1 MNSYAQT
8 RVGQWSARKM
18 LNKVPEVTIYF
29 WLIKV
34 LCTTVGESWS
44 DNLTTAWGNADTVMY
59 ATAAV
64 LGVLLTVQFS
74 LKRYVAPVYWA
85 CIVVISVF
93 GTQVTDKLEGDAP
106 DGHLFLITP
115 IAAAVLALVFLVWWY
130 VERTL
135 SMHSIRTTRRE
146 AFYWVAIF
154 ATFALGTAVGDLVAE
169 QFTLGYLTTLLL
181 FAGGIAVI
189 AAGRFGLKLNDVL
202 MFWLA
207 YVLTRPLGAS
217 MGDFMAQN
225 DPSAGGLGLGTA
237 ATSYIFLAAI
247 LAMVVYLT
255 IRKPDVTPVEMVYA
269 DEVNHPHRPHL
280 TGSHPHPHPH
290 GQRARAPRG
299 ANRPTPS
306 EA

>member
-1 MNSYAQT
+1 MNSYAE
-8 RVGQWSARKM
+8 ARAGSSPAREM

-34 LCTTVGESWS
+34 LCTTVGETWS

-64 LGVLLTVQFS
+64 LSVLLVVQFS
-74 LKRYVAPVYWA
+74 LKRYLAPVYWA

-93 GTQVTDKLEGDAP
+93 GTQITDKLEGSAP
-106 DGHLFLITP
+106 DGHLPLITP
-115 IAAAVLALVFLVWWY
+115 IATTILALVFFTWWY

-146 AFYWVAIF
+146 AFYWVTIL

-169 QFTLGYLTTLLL
+169 QFTLGYLTTLVL
-181 FAGGIAVI
+181 FVAVIGVIAV
-189 AAGRFGLKLNDVL
+189 GHFGLRLNAVL

-207 YVLTRPLGAS
+207 YIMTRPLGAS

-225 DPSAGGLGLGTA
+225 DKVAGGLGLGTTT
-237 ATSYIFLAAI
+237 TSYIFLGAI
-247 LAMVVYLT
+247 LALVSYLT
-255 IRKPDVTPVEMVYA
+255 IRKPDLTPVDLALA
-269 DEVNHPHRPHL
+269 DEVNHPHL
-280 TGSHPHPHPH
+280 PHPHLPH
-290 GQRARAPRG
+290 PHLPLVEDRLST
-299 ANRPTPS
+299 NES
-306 EA
+306 